1 MTISIII
8 PVYNAAAYLAECLDS
23 VIAAARGWI
32 GGGAA
37 QGRHI
42 EIVCV
47 DDGSTDGSGAL
58 LDEYCAALNMDGV
71 SMTALHQSNA
81 GVSAARNKALD
92 NATGE
97 WVWFVDADDLVHPR
111 VFECFGNLAE
121 AFPGAKT
128 ICVTEFLSGEAPPVH
143 WPELSSIEKAHFVTK
158 HNGEALKCHRR
169 VVCAALIRREEIGS
183 IRFEPYIMGEDM
195 LFLSRIFWKT
205 DAWVLSA
212 TPVYFYRKHAGSA
225 IAKTSFRNVRD
236 GLETEIAIL
245 DLIADNREKWA
256 GQSMDEF
263 FKFTRTFSWTTF
275 GGMFFKLPKYEMQ
288 SLLSK
293 WIDLQHKHQSLFRET
308 FYRRIVVG
316 VVGLFRSAFLCKLLV
331 IGGRR
336 FGW

>member
-8 PVYNAAAYLAECLDS
+8 PVYNAAAYLTECLDS

-32 GGGAA
+32 GGGEA

-42 EIVCV
+42 EVVCV
-47 DDGSTDGSGAL
+47 DDGSSDGSGAL
-58 LDEYCAALNMDGV
+58 LDDYRGALNMDGV
-71 SMTALHQSNA
+71 SMKVLHQSNT

-92 NATGE
+92 NAIGE

-128 ICVTEFLSGEAPPVH
+128 ICVTEFLSGEVPPVN
-143 WPELSSIEKAHFVTK
+143 WPKLPPIDKARLLTK
-158 HNGEALKCHRR
+158 HSGEALKCHRR
-169 VVCAALIRREEIGS
+169 VVCAALIRRKEIGS

-212 TPVYFYRKHAGSA
+212 TPVYFYRKHADSA
-225 IAKTSFRNVRD
+225 IAKTTLRKVRD
-236 GLETEIAIL
+236 GLETEINIL
-245 DLIADNREKWA
+245 DLILDNRVKWT
-256 GQSMDEF
+256 GQCLDEF
-263 FKFTRTFSWTTF
+263 FKFTRTFTWTTF
-275 GGMFFKLPKYEMQ
+275 GGMFFRLSKDEMENLLPKW
-288 SLLSK
+288 L
-293 WIDLQHKHQSLFRET
+293 DLQRRHQRLFRET
-308 FYRRIVVG
+308 LFRRVALGIVCR
-316 VVGLFRSAFLCKLLV
+316 FRSAFLCKLFV
-331 IGGRR
+331 IGGRM